1 MDADPNNSP
10 LPDAA
15 DIPIADPNT
24 PIWRMGPGGGDVPDF
39 LDGPRARA
47 SEFLRAARIFAEFI
61 RGFRGLHFVGPCVTV
76 FGSARFPAGHP
87 YYELGRE
94 VGKRIA
100 KAGLTTMTGGGPGI
114 MESANRGAREAGGRS
129 IGCNIVLPMEQKPN
143 PYVDKFVDFKYFF
156 VRKVMLVKYSYAF
169 VVLPGGFGTM
179 DELFEA
185 LTLVQTRKIENF
197 PVVLMGEAYW
207 KPLLDFLCDT
217 MVAGKTINPEDMDL
231 LTVTDSPDV
240 AMATIRKALAAKP
253 QFKAGPRRSKL
264 LGE

>member
-94 VGKRIA
+94 VGKRFA
-100 KAGLTTMTGGGPGI
+100 
-114 MESANRGAREAGGRS
+114 
-129 IGCNIVLPMEQKPN
+129 
-143 PYVDKFVDFKYFF
+143 
-156 VRKVMLVKYSYAF
+156 
-169 VVLPGGFGTM
+169 
-179 DELFEA
+179 
-185 LTLVQTRKIENF
+185 
-197 PVVLMGEAYW
+197 
-207 KPLLDFLCDT
+207 
-217 MVAGKTINPEDMDL
+217 
-231 LTVTDSPDV
+231 
-240 AMATIRKALAAKP
+240 
-253 QFKAGPRRSKL
+253 
-264 LGE
+264 

>member
-1 MDADPNNSP
+1 
-10 LPDAA
+10 
-15 DIPIADPNT
+15 
-24 PIWRMGPGGGDVPDF
+24 
-39 LDGPRARA
+39 
-47 SEFLRAARIFAEFI
+47 
-61 RGFRGLHFVGPCVTV
+61 
-76 FGSARFPAGHP
+76 
-87 YYELGRE
+87 
-94 VGKRIA
+94 
-100 KAGLTTMTGGGPGI
+100 
-114 MESANRGAREAGGRS
+114 
-129 IGCNIVLPMEQKPN
+129 MEQKPN

-253 QFKAGPRRSKL
+253 QFKAGPKRSKL